1 MSRRPGDRVIHR
13 QRASRP
19 ALDSA
24 DGWRLRSA
32 IRIPSPDSAQT
43 VRSSGLRYGGTLLA
57 VAATTALLLPI
68 RETAGLLNIGFVFL
82 VVIIGATIFAGR
94 WAGVFAGIAG
104 FLFFDYFLVPPYNT
118 FAVTDFRN
126 VLALFVFLGVSLLIS
141 WLISEAREQARQAQR
156 RAADVTRLY
165 ELSQAIIG
173 GPKLEEILQAIARK
187 VYEVFEAQAC
197 WILLP
202 DSQQQ
207 LEVRAQA
214 PDNARPMTRDELSLA
229 RWAFWHG
236 SDIGKSGTDRFRNG
250 EGFGLSTLRTARSE
264 QARAAFVPLRANDR
278 TIGVLAV
285 ADRRDH
291 RPFTAEERTV
301 IATFADQAAVALDR
315 LSLLRE
321 AQRAEVL
328 ARTDELKSALMSAV
342 SHDLKTPIASIMASV
357 TSLLEKDIH
366 WDEETQRDFLQ
377 GIYDEARR
385 LNRLVSNLLDMSRI
399 EGGALHPE
407 KNWYSIEEVVHSVV
421 QRLEPRMAGHTVTV
435 DLETSL
441 PLALFDYT
449 EIDQV
454 LTNLVENALKYTP
467 SGSTILISA
476 RRVDDYLEVRVEDNG
491 PGVSSEHLGR
501 LFDKFYRAGQRKG
514 TSGTG
519 LGLAI
524 AKGFIE
530 AHGGTIRATN
540 RPEGG
545 LRVSFTLPLSTLPT
559 STPGV
564 KDVAP
569 SIASSP

>member
-1 MSRRPGDRVIHR
+1 MSRRPGDRVIRR
-13 QRASRP
+13 QRVSRP
-19 ALDSA
+19 VPDSA

-32 IRIPSPDSAQT
+32 IKMPAPDSAHT
-43 VRSSGLRYGGTLLA
+43 VRSSVLRYGGMLLA
-57 VAATTALLLPI
+57 VAATTALLMPI

-94 WAGVFAGIAG
+94 WAGVSAAIAG

-118 FAVTDFRN
+118 LAVTDFRN
-126 VLALFVFLGVSLLIS
+126 LLALFVFLGVSLLIS

-156 RAADVTRLY
+156 RAADVSRLY

-173 GPKLEEILQAIARK
+173 GPRLEEILQAIARK

-202 DSQQQ
+202 NSKQQ
-207 LEVRAQA
+207 LEIHAQA
-214 PDNARPMTRDELSLA
+214 PENARPITRDEFSLA

-236 SDIGKSGTDRFRNG
+236 SDIGKSGTDGFRN
-250 EGFGLSTLRTARSE
+250 EERAGLSATRTQRSE
-264 QARAAFVPLRANDR
+264 QARAAFVPLRANVR

-328 ARTDELKSALMSAV
+328 ARTDELKTALMSAV

-366 WDEETQRDFLQ
+366 WDAETERDFLQ

-385 LNRLVSNLLDMSRI
+385 LNSLVGNLLDMSRI

-407 KNWYSIEEVVHSVV
+407 KDWYSIEEVVQTVV
-421 QRLEPRMAGHTVTV
+421 QRLEPRLAGHTLAV
-435 DLETSL
+435 DVEPNL

-449 EIDQV
+449 EMDQV

-467 SGSTILISA
+467 SGSIILISA
-476 RRVDDYLEVRVEDNG
+476 RGVDEYLEVKVEDNG
-491 PGVSSEHLGR
+491 PGVPSEHLGR
-501 LFDKFYRAGQRKG
+501 LFDKFYRAGLRTG
-514 TSGTG
+514 SSGTG

-524 AKGFIE
+524 AKGFVE
-530 AHGGTIRATN
+530 AHGGIIRASN

-545 LRVSFTLPLSTLPT
+545 LKVIFTLPLA
-559 STPGV
+559 TPPNIPSEM
-564 KDVAP
+564 KNAAP
-569 SIASSP
+569 SLTSG